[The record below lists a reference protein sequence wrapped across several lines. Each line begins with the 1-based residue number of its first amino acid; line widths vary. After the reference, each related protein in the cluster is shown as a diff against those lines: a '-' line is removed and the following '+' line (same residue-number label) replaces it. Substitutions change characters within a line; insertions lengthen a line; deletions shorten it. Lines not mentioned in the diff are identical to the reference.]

1 MHCLQWVPQGI
12 WAEFC
17 GGSRFD
23 KGCLGD
29 GRSVR
34 DIWDPWTW
42 FGGERDFWEKVGFKI
57 KI

>member
-1 MHCLQWVPQGI
+1 MHCLQWAPQGI

-29 GRSVR
+29 GKSVR
-34 DIWDPWTW
+34 DIWAW
-42 FGGERDFWEKVGFKI
+42 FGNERDFREKVGFKI
-57 KI
+57 KV